1 MLVWE
6 EGEGPALLYLK
17 GRTLQLGLVFYSG
30 ALDLL
35 PLVAVVLLVSSMGA
49 CVAVLLIR
57 RSALSALPYGS
68 L

>member
-1 MLVWE
+1 
-6 EGEGPALLYLK
+6 
-17 GRTLQLGLVFYSG
+17 LGLVFYSG